1 MIKEIMEFLSGV
13 KMTIVSAVFLLISLG
28 FMLYGVEPVFNPAW
42 LTVLISGTPI
52 VFKAFNRLFFCR
64 CISSPLLITIAMI
77 AAIIIG
83 ELFAAGEV
91 ALIMAIGELLEDA
104 TIDKAKRGL
113 GRLLELTPTT
123 AHKILANGNDETVE
137 LKDVSKGDILRVL
150 AGETIPADG
159 VIIKGA
165 TSVNQAT
172 LTGESLPVDKTEGDG
187 VMAGT
192 VNQFG
197 VIEIKVENVKN
208 TYLQK
213 MINLVKEAESK
224 KAPTQKIV
232 DKWAAIL
239 VPSALVIAVLT
250 YILTGEIIRAVTVLV
265 VFCPCALVLAT
276 PTSIM
281 AAIGQAAKYGV
292 LIKSGAALEIM
303 GKADTFVFDK
313 TGTLTAGKIAVSD
326 IISFSKKLDSEQ
338 LLKISASVE
347 KYSEHTLA
355 KAIVKKAEEM
365 QLSLSEVQNFVM
377 SAGKGVSGEINNK
390 RLIAGNVAF
399 ITQNQVKFS
408 DDASRNIQE
417 LSHQGKALVV
427 VGYDGELVGV
437 IALMDTIR
445 SQTAGVIAQL
455 NSQHITTLL
464 LTGDNHVAATQFA
477 KAAGIQQV
485 FADLLP
491 DDKVKQIETL
501 QQTGHIVG
509 MIGDGVN
516 DAPAL
521 KTANVGIAM
530 GEIGS
535 DIAIDAADIALI
547 NDNIES
553 IPYLKKLSE
562 LTIKTIK
569 TNITISMTLNLLGI
583 VLSVYGI
590 LTPVTGAIMHNLG
603 SVLVVLNAA
612 RLYDKKLGN
621 SL

>member
-13 KMTIVSAVFLLISLG
+13 KMTIVSAIFLSISLG
-28 FMLYGVEPVFNPAW
+28 FMLYGVEPIFDPAW
-42 LTVLISGTPI
+42 LTVLISGLPI
-52 VFKAFNRLFFCR
+52 AVKAFNRLFLCR
-64 CISSPLLITIAMI
+64 CISSALLITIAII
-77 AAIIIG
+77 ASIIIG

-123 AHKILANGNDETVE
+123 AHKIYANGEDKVVE
-137 LKDVSKGDILRVL
+137 LKDVKKGDTLRIL

-159 VIIKGA
+159 IIIKGE
-165 TSVNQAT
+165 TSINQAT
-172 LTGESLPVDKTEGDG
+172 LTGEALPVDKNVGDS

-232 DKWAAIL
+232 DKWAVIL
-239 VPSALVIAVLT
+239 VPSALAIAVLT
-250 YILTGEIIRAVTVLV
+250 YFITGEIIRAVTVLV

-281 AAIGQAAKYGV
+281 AAIGQAAKRGV
-292 LIKSGAALEIM
+292 LIKSGAALEEM
-303 GKADTFVFDK
+303 GRVDTMVFDK
-313 TGTLTAGKIAVSD
+313 TGTLTTGKIMVSD
-326 IISFSKKLDSEQ
+326 VVSFSKSLTKEQ
-338 LLKISASVE
+338 LLTLIASLE

-355 KAIVKKAEEM
+355 KAIVNKAMEM
-365 QLSLSEVQNFVM
+365 NISFSEVQNFKM
-377 SAGKGVSGEINNK
+377 TAGKGVCGDINGK
-390 RLIAGNVAF
+390 TLIAGNLSF
-399 ITQNQVKFS
+399 ITQHNIKLSADVEQKIHTFS
-408 DDASRNIQE
+408 A
-417 LSHQGKALVV
+417 QGKALVLAAYDNKF
-427 VGYDGELVGV
+427 VGI
-437 IALMDTIR
+437 IALTDTIR
-445 SQTAGVIAQL
+445 SETVETIVQL
-455 NSQHITTLL
+455 NAQHISTLL
-464 LTGDNHVAATQFA
+464 LTGDNKTSAAEFA
-477 KAAGIQQV
+477 KNIKLKKIY
-485 FADLLP
+485 ADLLP
-491 DDKVKQIETL
+491 DNKVRKIESL
-501 QQTGHIVG
+501 QHDGHIVC
-509 MIGDGVN
+509 MTGDGVN

-521 KTANVGIAM
+521 KMANVGVAM
-530 GEIGS
+530 GSIGS

-553 IPYLKKLSE
+553 LPYLKKLSV
-562 LTIKTIK
+562 LTIQTIK
-569 TNITISMTLNLLGI
+569 INITISMALNLLGI
-583 VLSVYGI
+583 ILSVTGI

-612 RLYDKKLGN
+612 RLYDRKL
-621 SL
+621 

>member
-1 MIKEIMEFLSGV
+1 MLREIIEFLSGI

-28 FMLYGVEPVFNPAW
+28 CMLYHVTPFFNPAW

-52 VFKAFNRLFFCR
+52 VYKAYNKLVFCR
-64 CISSPLLITIAMI
+64 CISSPLLITVAMI

-123 AHKILANGNDETVE
+123 GHKIFADGSEKTVA
-137 LKDVSKGDILRVL
+137 LQDIKKGDVLRVL
-150 AGETIPADG
+150 AGETVPVDG

-165 TSVNQAT
+165 TSINQAT
-172 LTGESLPVDKTEGDG
+172 LTGESLPVDKTVGDV

-213 MINLVKEAESK
+213 MINLVKKAESE

-232 DKWAAIL
+232 DKWASIL
-239 VPSALVIAVLT
+239 VPSALGIALLT
-250 YILTGEIIRAVTVLV
+250 YLFTGEIIRAVTVLV

-281 AAIGQAAKYGV
+281 AAIGQAAKHGV
-292 LIKSGAALEIM
+292 LIKSGAALEEM
-303 GKADTFVFDK
+303 GKVDTFVFDK
-313 TGTLTAGKIAVSD
+313 TGTLSTGKITVSD
-326 IISFSKKLDSEQ
+326 IISFSTDVDDAQ
-338 LLKISASVE
+338 LFAITASLE

-355 KAIVKKAEEM
+355 KAIIREAEGK
-365 QLSLSEVQNFVM
+365 QISFFDVQNFQM
-377 SAGKGVSGEINNK
+377 TAGKGISGEINGK
-390 RLIAGNVAF
+390 VLLAGNLSF
-399 ITQNQVKFS
+399 IEEHHIKIS
-408 DDASRNIQE
+408 DKIKHEIQRI
-417 LSHQGKALVV
+417 SQQGKALVLV
-427 VGYDGELVGV
+427 AYNHEFVGI
-437 IALMDTIR
+437 IALTDTIR
-445 SQTAGVIAQL
+445 QETVETISQL
-455 NSQHITTLL
+455 NSQCALTLL
-464 LTGDNHVAATQFA
+464 LTGDSQIASTEFTKNIGLQKIYAN
-477 KAAGIQQV
+477 
-485 FADLLP
+485 LLP
-491 DDKVKQIETL
+491 DDKVKKIEML
-501 QQTGHIVG
+501 QNEGHIVC
-509 MIGDGVN
+509 MTGDGVN

-530 GEIGS
+530 GNIGS

-553 IPYLKKLSE
+553 LPYIKRLSL

-569 TNITISMTLNLLGI
+569 TNISISMTLNFLGI
-583 VLSVYGI
+583 ILSISGI
-590 LTPVTGAIMHNLG
+590 LTPITGAIMHNLG

-612 RLYDKKLGN
+612 RLYDKKI
-621 SL
+621 